1 MLIEEVRSH
10 ITQNLGHVPT
20 AGQEKVIYAL
30 GNYLFTRDDRIF
42 LIKGYAGT
50 GKTSMVASLV
60 KSLTHYRYRSVLLA
74 PTGRA
79 AKVLSR
85 YSGAAAFTI
94 HKKIYRQ
101 KKIIEGFGEFSLD
114 RNLHRNTLFIVDEAS
129 MIANQ
134 SLELSVFGSG
144 RLLDDLI
151 TYVFSGIDCQLI
163 LIGDDAQLP
172 PVGFDQS
179 DALDPKYLQ
188 RYGFPVDEYYL
199 DEVVR
204 QSVDSGILFNAT
216 KLRNKIQPDVHGFPG
231 LITGKFPDFIS
242 VTGENLT
249 DMLESSYNSVGQEET
264 IVLCRSNKL
273 ANRYNKGIRNMILKY
288 DEDIRMGDLVMVV
301 KNNYHWLRDSSEV
314 DFIAN
319 GDILEVTRVKGSKEL
334 YGFDFRDLAVRFT
347 DYRVMEFDAKAML
360 DTLYSDGPALDKER
374 TRSFFS
380 AVSEDYQHMK
390 GKKHKSD
397 AIREDPYYN
406 ALQIKFA
413 YAITCHKAQGGQWK
427 HVYIDQG
434 WQTEKNLD
442 REYYRWLYTAIT
454 RATEKVFLVNFK
466 EEMFI
471 DPDAYQRQGL

>member
-1 MLIEEVRSH
+1 MLIEETRRH

-20 AGQEKVIYAL
+20 DGQEIVIHAL
-30 GNYLFTRDDRIF
+30 GSYLFSVEDSIF

-50 GKTSMVASLV
+50 GKTTLVASLV
-60 KSLTHYRYRSVLLA
+60 KSLVHLRFRSVLLA

-79 AKVLSR
+79 AKVLSK
-85 YSGAAAFTI
+85 YSGAPAYTI

-101 KKIIEGFGEFSLD
+101 KTVIDGFGEFSLD
-114 RNLHRNTLFIVDEAS
+114 KNLHRNTLFIVDEAS

-151 TYVFSGIDCQLI
+151 SYVFSGIGCKLI

-179 DALDPKYLQ
+179 DALDPKYLS
-188 RYGFPVDEYYL
+188 RYGFPVEEYYL
-199 DEVVR
+199 SEVVR
-204 QSVDSGILFNAT
+204 QTLDSGILFNAT
-216 KLRNKIQPDVHGFPG
+216 KLRKKIQPDVQGFPG
-231 LITGKFPDFIS
+231 LTTAGFPDFIRA
-242 VTGENLT
+242 TGENLT
-249 DMLESSYNSVGQEET
+249 DLLESSYHSVGQEET

-273 ANRYNKGIRNMILKY
+273 ANRYNKGIRSMILQY

-301 KNNYHWLRDSSEV
+301 RNNYHWLKASDEV

-319 GDILEVTRVKGSKEL
+319 GDILEVTRVKGTKEL
-334 YGFDFRDLAVRFT
+334 YGFDFRELAVRFT
-347 DYRVMEFDAKAML
+347 DYRVMEFDAKTML
-360 DTLYSDGPALDKER
+360 DTLYTEGPGLDKDR
-374 TRSFFS
+374 TRSFFAS
-380 AVSEDYQHMK
+380 VSEDYQHMK

-434 WQTEKNLD
+434 WQTEENLN

-466 EEMFI
+466 DEFLEE
-471 DPDAYQRQGL
+471 

>member
-1 MLIEEVRSH
+1 MFIKEVCNR
-10 ITQNLGHVPT
+10 ITENLGHVPT
-20 AGQEKVIYAL
+20 AGQENIIQAL
-30 GNYLFTRDDRIF
+30 GHYIFAREDRIF

-50 GKTSMVASLV
+50 GKTSLVASLV
-60 KSLTHYRYRSVLLA
+60 KSLTHYRFRSVLLA

-101 KKIIEGFGEFSLD
+101 KTLIEGFAEFSLD
-114 RNLHRNTLFIVDEAS
+114 RNLHRNTMFIVDEAS

-134 SLELSVFGSG
+134 SIELSVFGSG

-151 TYVFSGIDCQLI
+151 SYVFSGSECKLI

-188 RYGFPVDEYYL
+188 RYGFPVDEYFL

-204 QSVDSGILFNAT
+204 QSLDSGILFNAT
-216 KLRNKIQPDVHGFPG
+216 KLRKKIQPDVHGFPG
-231 LITGKFPDFIS
+231 LTTGEFSDFLR
-242 VTGENLT
+242 VTGETLT
-249 DMLESSYNSVGQEET
+249 DLLESSYNSVGQEET

-273 ANRYNKGIRNMILKY
+273 ANRYNKGIRSLILHY

-301 KNNYHWLRDSSEV
+301 KNNYHWLRESPEV

-334 YGFDFRDLAVRFT
+334 YGFDFRDLTVRFT
-347 DYRVMEFDAKAML
+347 DYRVMEFDAKVML
-360 DTLYSDGPALDKER
+360 DTVYSDGPGLDKDR
-374 TRSFFS
+374 TRNFFS
-380 AVSEDYQHMK
+380 AVSEDYQYMK
-390 GKKHKSD
+390 GKKHKTD
-397 AIREDPYYN
+397 AIREDPFYN

-434 WQTEKNLD
+434 WQTEEKLD

-454 RATEKVFLVNFK
+454 RATEKVFLINFK
-466 EEMFI
+466 PEF
-471 DPDAYQRQGL
+471 LS

>member
-1 MLIEEVRSH
+1 MFKEDFHGLLVK
-10 ITQNLGHVPT
+10 NLGHIPT
-20 AGQEKVIYAL
+20 DGQEQVIQAL
-30 GNYLFTRDDRIF
+30 GGYLFAPEDRIL

-50 GKTSMVASLV
+50 GKTSLVASLV
-60 KSLTHYRYRSVLLA
+60 KSLVHYRFRTVLLA

-85 YSGAAAFTI
+85 YSEADAYTI

-101 KKIIEGFGEFSLD
+101 KSSVEGFGEFSLAP
-114 RNLHRNTLFIVDEAS
+114 NLHRNTLFIVDEAS
-129 MIANQ
+129 MISNQ
-134 SLELSVFGSG
+134 SLDISIFGSG

-151 TYVFSGIDCQLI
+151 SYVFSGSGCKLI
-163 LIGDDAQLP
+163 LLGDDAQLP

-179 DALDPKYLQ
+179 DALDPKYLE

-204 QSVDSGILFNAT
+204 QTLDSGILYNAT
-216 KLRNKIQPDVHGFPG
+216 RLRKKIKPDVHGFPG
-231 LITGKFPDFIS
+231 LTSDKFDDFVS
-242 VTGENLT
+242 VTGETLT
-249 DMLESSYNSVGQEET
+249 DSLESSYSSVGQEET

-273 ANRYNKGIRNMILKY
+273 ANRYNKGIRSTILQY

-301 KNNYHWLRDSSEV
+301 RNNYHWLKDSPEV

-319 GDILEVTRVKGSKEL
+319 GDILEIQRVRGTREL
-334 YGFDFRDLAVRFT
+334 YGFDFRDLQVRFT
-347 DYRVMEFDAKAML
+347 DYRVMEFEAKAML
-360 DTLYSDGPALDKER
+360 DTLYSDGPGLEKDR
-374 TRSFFS
+374 TRKFY
-380 AVSEDYQHMK
+380 ADVSEDYQHMK
-390 GKKHKSD
+390 GKKHKND
-397 AIREDPYYN
+397 AIREDPFYN
-406 ALQIKFA
+406 ALQLKFA

-434 WQTEKNLD
+434 WQTEENLD

-466 EEMFI
+466 PEFF
-471 DPDAYQRQGL
+471 G

>member
-1 MLIEEVRSH
+1 MFIEELRGL
-10 ITQNLGHVPT
+10 ITSNLGHIPT
-20 AGQEKVIYAL
+20 AGQENVIDAL
-30 GNYLFTRDDRIF
+30 GDYLITRDDRIF

-50 GKTSMVASLV
+50 GKTSIVASLV
-60 KSLTHYRYRSVLLA
+60 KSLTHFRYRSVLLA

-85 YSGAAAFTI
+85 YSGASAYTI

-101 KKIIEGFGEFSLD
+101 KSLSEGFGEFSLD
-114 RNLHRNTLFIVDEAS
+114 HNLHRNTLFIVDEAS

-134 SLELSVFGSG
+134 SLDLSVFGSG

-151 TYVFSGIDCQLI
+151 SYVFSGSGCKLI
-163 LIGDDAQLP
+163 LIGDEAQLP

-188 RYGFPVDEYYL
+188 RYGFPVEEYYL

-204 QSVDSGILFNAT
+204 QGLDSGILFNAT
-216 KLRNKIQPDVHGFPG
+216 KLRQQIKPGVHGFPG
-231 LITGKFPDFIS
+231 LIAGKFPDFIRL
-242 VTGENLT
+242 TGENLT
-249 DMLESSYNSVGQEET
+249 DMLESSYHTVGQEET

-273 ANRYNKGIRNMILKY
+273 ANRYNLGIRSMILHY

-301 KNNYHWLRDSSEV
+301 KNNYHWLKGSEEV

-319 GDILEVTRVKGSKEL
+319 GDILEVDRVKGRKEL
-334 YGFDFRDLAVRFT
+334 YGFDFCELSVRFT

-360 DTLYSDGPALDKER
+360 DTLYSEGPALDKDQ
-374 TRSFFS
+374 TRNFFA
-380 AVSEDYQHMK
+380 AVSEDYQQMK
-390 GKKHKSD
+390 GKKHKAD
-397 AIREDPYYN
+397 AIREDPFYN

-434 WQTEKNLD
+434 WQTEENLD

-466 EEMFI
+466 EEF
-471 DPDAYQRQGL
+471 LL

>member
-1 MLIEEVRSH
+1 MFIEEVRKS
-10 ITQNLGHVPT
+10 IIENLGHVPT
-20 AGQEKVIYAL
+20 DGQETVITAL
-30 GNYLFTRDDRIF
+30 GDYLVNRNDRIF

-50 GKTSMVASLV
+50 GKTSLVASLV
-60 KSLTHYRYRSVLLA
+60 KSLVHFRYRTVLLA

-85 YSGAAAFTI
+85 YSGAAAYTI

-101 KKIIEGFGEFSLD
+101 RSVIEGFGEFSLD
-114 RNLHRNTLFIVDEAS
+114 RNLHKNTLFIVDEAS

-134 SLELSVFGSG
+134 SLELAIFGSG

-151 TYVFSGIDCQLI
+151 SYVFSGIGCKLI
-163 LIGDDAQLP
+163 LIGDEAQLP

-179 DALDPKYLQ
+179 DALDPKYLE

-204 QSVDSGILFNAT
+204 QSLDSGILFNAT
-216 KLRNKIQPDVHGFPG
+216 ELRKKINPDVHGFPG
-231 LITGKFPDFIS
+231 LYAEKFPDFVS
-242 VTGENLT
+242 VTGENLI

-264 IVLCRSNKL
+264 VVLCRSNKL
-273 ANRYNKGIRNMILKY
+273 ANRYNKGIRGMILHY
-288 DEDIRMGDLVMVV
+288 DEDIRMGDYVMVV
-301 KNNYHWLRDSSEV
+301 RNNYHWLKESEEV

-319 GDILEVTRVKGSKEL
+319 GDILEVTRVRGSKEL
-334 YGFDFRDLAVRFT
+334 YGFDFRELAVRFT

-360 DTLYSDGPALDKER
+360 DTLYSEGPGLDKDR
-374 TRSFFS
+374 TRSLFS

-390 GKKHKSD
+390 GKKHKAD
-397 AIREDPYYN
+397 AIREDPFFN

-434 WQTEKNLD
+434 WQSEENLD

-454 RATEKVFLVNFK
+454 RATEKVFLINFK
-466 EEMFI
+466 PEF
-471 DPDAYQRQGL
+471 LS

>member
-1 MLIEEVRSH
+1 MFKEEFNKHLIH
-10 ITQNLGHVPT
+10 NLGHVPT
-20 AGQEKVIYAL
+20 EGQERVIQAL
-30 GNYLFTRDDRIF
+30 GKYLFTPDDRIF

-50 GKTSMVASLV
+50 GKTSLVASLV
-60 KSLTHYRYRSVLLA
+60 KSLVNYRYKSVLLA

-85 YSGAAAFTI
+85 YSSSDAYTI

-101 KKIIEGFGEFSLD
+101 KAVTDGFGEFELGP
-114 RNLHRNTLFIVDEAS
+114 NLNRNTLFIVDEAS
-129 MIANQ
+129 MISNQ
-134 SLELSVFGSG
+134 SLELSIFGSG

-151 TYVFSGIDCQLI
+151 SFVFSGSGCKLI
-163 LIGDDAQLP
+163 LLGDDAQLP

-179 DALDPKYLQ
+179 DALDQKYLE

-204 QSVDSGILFNAT
+204 QSLDSGILYNAT
-216 KLRNKIQPDVHGFPG
+216 DLRKKINPDVQGFPG
-231 LITGKFPDFIS
+231 LDVAKFPDFVS

-249 DMLESSYNSVGQEET
+249 DMLETSYSRVGQEET

-273 ANRYNKGIRNMILKY
+273 ANRYNKGIRSTILQY

-301 KNNYHWLRDSSEV
+301 KNNYHWLKDSKEI

-319 GDILEVTRVKGSKEL
+319 GDILEINRVRGSREL
-334 YGFDFRDLAVRFT
+334 YGFDFRDLEVRFT
-347 DYRVMEFDAKAML
+347 DYRVMEFEAKALL
-360 DTLYSDGPALDKER
+360 DTLYTDTPGMDKDR
-374 TRSFFS
+374 TRKFF
-380 AVSEDYQHMK
+380 ADVSEDYQHMK
-390 GKKHKSD
+390 GKKHKTD
-397 AIREDPYYN
+397 AIREDPFYN
-406 ALQIKFA
+406 ALQLKFA

-434 WQTEKNLD
+434 WQPEDKLN

-466 EEMFI
+466 PEFFI
-471 DPDAYQRQGL
+471 DAV